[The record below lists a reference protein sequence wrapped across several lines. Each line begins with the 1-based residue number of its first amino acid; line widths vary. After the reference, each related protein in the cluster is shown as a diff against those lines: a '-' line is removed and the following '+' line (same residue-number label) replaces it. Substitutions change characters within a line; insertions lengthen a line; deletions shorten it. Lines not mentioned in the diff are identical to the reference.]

1 MVLLLSRHM
10 VLFLRSKG
18 YKKTLLSPKIFL
30 LRDKSVQQNSFC
42 GTTQIDGEQPPAQ
55 QRTNMRLSHGNG
67 GMPSATTGKNA
78 FRSALSGPFIVP
90 LPLARTGRQFSVR
103 RMEYDYSSGSLVC
116 ALECG
121 NYRPVFLICQG
132 FLKKIKMGPPAEAPE
147 GSKLPLYR
155 WLSSAASSKIRSSTS
170 GSSAVPLV
178 SYKYS

>member
-42 GTTQIDGEQPPAQ
+42 GTTQIDGKQPPAQ
-55 QRTNMRLSHGNG
+55 RRTNMRPSHGNG

-132 FLKKIKMGPPAEAPE
+132 FFEKTGAAGGGPGGQHAAP
-147 GSKLPLYR
+147 LPLALLR
-155 WLSSAASSKIRSSTS
+155 RFLEDQVVHIGKLR
-170 GSSAVPLV
+170 GSFGFV
-178 SYKYS
+178 